1 MMHSRKAVMEAKEAA
16 KAFLKAVQEWER
28 QHSMKAEKEC
38 RGHLTTEEYARIQD
52 GCGFGNRRSGEIKAA
67 SIILTRR
74 LADMR
79 KGYR

>member
-1 MMHSRKAVMEAKEAA
+1 MHSRKAVMEAKEAA
-16 KAFLKAVQEWER
+16 KSFLKAVEAWEKE
-28 QHSMKAEKEC
+28 HSSKEEEQCRAYLTKAEFEK
-38 RGHLTTEEYARIQD
+38 IKD